1 MDKSQIKNLQ
11 KQFTPNEL
19 DEMIKPD
26 ESLPAS
32 ERLRQSIK
40 NKQLKRAGLHT
51 LKRNLQTQMDIS
63 KLQSE
68 LKKQSVQKSNLE
80 LLLESVR
87 NTSLKRMRS
96 KNIDVSAEEYA
107 RCLSI
112 LSDYLHSNSSVNNI
126 DQIPEFEKIDKDN
139 IRNVVHKIA
148 YYDKYNNTETEEIE
162 L

>member
-1 MDKSQIKNLQ
+1 MDKTQIKNLQ

-19 DEMIKPD
+19 EEMIKPD
-26 ESLPAS
+26 ESLSVS

-40 NKQLKRAGLHT
+40 NKQLRRAGLHT

-63 KLQSE
+63 KIQSE
-68 LKKQSVQKSNLE
+68 MKKQTHKSNLD

-112 LSDYLHSNSSVNNI
+112 LSDYLHSNASVNNI

-148 YYDKYNNTETEEIE
+148 YYDKYNNTDAEEVE

>member
-11 KQFTPNEL
+11 KQFSPNEL
-19 DEMIKPD
+19 EEMIKPD
-26 ESLPAS
+26 ESLSAS

-40 NKQLKRAGLHT
+40 NKQLKRAGLYT
-51 LKRNLQTQMDIS
+51 LKHNLQNQMSQAQS
-63 KLQSE
+63 KI
-68 LKKQSVQKSNLE
+68 KQPQKTNIDM
-80 LLLESVR
+80 LLESVR

-96 KNIDVSAEEYA
+96 KNVDVSAEEYA
-107 RCLSI
+107 RCLSV
-112 LSDYLHSNSSVNNI
+112 LSDYLHNNTSVNNI

-148 YYDKYNNTETEEIE
+148 YYDKYNNTDAEEIE

>member
-11 KQFTPNEL
+11 KQFSPNEL
-19 DEMIKPD
+19 EEMIKPD
-26 ESLPAS
+26 ESLSAS

-40 NKQLKRAGLHT
+40 NKQLKRAGLYT
-51 LKRNLQTQMDIS
+51 LKHNLQNQMSQVQS
-63 KLQSE
+63 KV
-68 LKKQSVQKSNLE
+68 KQPQKTNIDM
-80 LLLESVR
+80 LLESVR

-112 LSDYLHSNSSVNNI
+112 LSDYLHSNTSVNNI

-148 YYDKYNNTETEEIE
+148 YYDKYNNTVAEEIE

>member
-11 KQFTPNEL
+11 KQFSPNEL
-19 DEMIKPD
+19 EEMIKPD
-26 ESLPAS
+26 ESLSAS

-40 NKQLKRAGLHT
+40 NKQLKRAGLFT
-51 LKRNLQTQMDIS
+51 LKHNLQNQMSQAQS
-63 KLQSE
+63 KI
-68 LKKQSVQKSNLE
+68 KQPQKTNIDM
-80 LLLESVR
+80 LLESVR

-96 KNIDVSAEEYA
+96 KNVDVSAEEYA
-107 RCLSI
+107 RCLSV
-112 LSDYLHSNSSVNNI
+112 LSDYLHSNTSVNNI

-148 YYDKYNNTETEEIE
+148 YYDKYNNTDAEEIE

>member
-1 MDKSQIKNLQ
+1 MDKTHIKNLQ

-19 DEMIKPD
+19 EEMIKPD
-26 ESLPAS
+26 ESLSAS

-40 NKQLKRAGLHT
+40 NKQLRRAGLHT

-63 KLQSE
+63 KIQSE
-68 LKKQSVQKSNLE
+68 MKKQTHKSNLD

-107 RCLSI
+107 RCLSV

-148 YYDKYNNTETEEIE
+148 YYDKYNNTDTEEVE

>member
-11 KQFTPNEL
+11 KQFSPNEL
-19 DEMIKPD
+19 EEMIKPD
-26 ESLPAS
+26 ESLSAS

-40 NKQLKRAGLHT
+40 NKQLKRAGLYT
-51 LKRNLQTQMDIS
+51 LKHNLQNQMSQAQS
-63 KLQSE
+63 KI
-68 LKKQSVQKSNLE
+68 KQPQKTNIDM
-80 LLLESVR
+80 LLESVR

-96 KNIDVSAEEYA
+96 KNVDVSAEEYA
-107 RCLSI
+107 RCLSV
-112 LSDYLHSNSSVNNI
+112 LSDYLHGNTSVNNI

-148 YYDKYNNTETEEIE
+148 YYDKYNNTDAEEIE

>member
-1 MDKSQIKNLQ
+1 MDKTHIKNLQ

-19 DEMIKPD
+19 EEMIKPD
-26 ESLPAS
+26 ESLSAS

-40 NKQLKRAGLHT
+40 NKQLRRAGLHT

-63 KLQSE
+63 KIQSE
-68 LKKQSVQKSNLE
+68 MKKQTHKSNLD

-112 LSDYLHSNSSVNNI
+112 LSDYLHSNASVNNI

-148 YYDKYNNTETEEIE
+148 YYDKYNNTDTEEVE

>member
-11 KQFTPNEL
+11 KQFSPNEL
-19 DEMIKPD
+19 EEMIKPD
-26 ESLPAS
+26 ESLSAS

-40 NKQLKRAGLHT
+40 NKQLKRAGLST
-51 LKRNLQTQMDIS
+51 LKHNLQNQMSQAQS
-63 KLQSE
+63 KI
-68 LKKQSVQKSNLE
+68 KQPQKTNIDM
-80 LLLESVR
+80 LLESVR

-96 KNIDVSAEEYA
+96 KNVDVSAEEYA
-107 RCLSI
+107 RCLSV
-112 LSDYLHSNSSVNNI
+112 LSDYLHSNTSVNNI

-148 YYDKYNNTETEEIE
+148 YYDKYNNTDAEEIE

>member
-1 MDKSQIKNLQ
+1 MDKTQIKNLQ

-19 DEMIKPD
+19 EEMIKPD
-26 ESLPAS
+26 ESLSAS

-40 NKQLKRAGLHT
+40 NKQLRRAGLHT

-63 KLQSE
+63 KIQSE
-68 LKKQSVQKSNLE
+68 MKKQTHKSNLD

-112 LSDYLHSNSSVNNI
+112 LSDYLHSNASVNNI

-148 YYDKYNNTETEEIE
+148 YYDKYNNTDAEEVE

>member
-1 MDKSQIKNLQ
+1 MDKTQIKNLQ

-19 DEMIKPD
+19 EEMIKPD
-26 ESLPAS
+26 ESLSTS

-40 NKQLKRAGLHT
+40 NKQLRRAGLHT

-63 KLQSE
+63 KIQSE
-68 LKKQSVQKSNLE
+68 MKKQTHKSNLD

-112 LSDYLHSNSSVNNI
+112 LSDYLHSNASVNNI

>member
-1 MDKSQIKNLQ
+1 MDKTQIKNLQ

-26 ESLPAS
+26 ESLSAS

-51 LKRNLQTQMDIS
+51 LKQKLQTQMDLS

-68 LKKQSVQKSNLE
+68 KKLQKSNLD

-87 NTSLKRMRS
+87 NTSLKRMHS
-96 KNIDVSAEEYA
+96 KNITVSAEEYT

-112 LSDYLHSNSSVNNI
+112 LSDYLHDNTSVNNI

-148 YYDKYNNTETEEIE
+148 YYDKYNNTDAEEIE

>member
-11 KQFTPNEL
+11 KQFSPNEL
-19 DEMIKPD
+19 EEMIKPD
-26 ESLPAS
+26 ESLSAS

-40 NKQLKRAGLHT
+40 NKQLKRAGLYT
-51 LKRNLQTQMDIS
+51 LKHNLQNQMSQAQS
-63 KLQSE
+63 KI
-68 LKKQSVQKSNLE
+68 KQPQKTNIDM
-80 LLLESVR
+80 LLESVR

-96 KNIDVSAEEYA
+96 KNVDVSAEEYA
-107 RCLSI
+107 RCLSV
-112 LSDYLHSNSSVNNI
+112 LSDYLHSNTSVNNI

-148 YYDKYNNTETEEIE
+148 YYDKYNNTDAEEIE

>member
-1 MDKSQIKNLQ
+1 MDKTQIKNLQ

-19 DEMIKPD
+19 EEMIKPD
-26 ESLPAS
+26 ESLSAS

-40 NKQLKRAGLHT
+40 NKQLRRAGLHT

-63 KLQSE
+63 KIQSE
-68 LKKQSVQKSNLE
+68 MKKQTHKSNLDM
-80 LLLESVR
+80 LLESVH

-112 LSDYLHSNSSVNNI
+112 LSYYLYSNTSVNNI

-148 YYDKYNNTETEEIE
+148 YYDKYNNTDAEEVE

>member
-1 MDKSQIKNLQ
+1 MDKTQIKNLQ

-19 DEMIKPD
+19 EEMIKPD
-26 ESLPAS
+26 ESLSAS

-40 NKQLKRAGLHT
+40 NKQLRRAGLHT

-63 KLQSE
+63 KIQSE
-68 LKKQSVQKSNLE
+68 MKKQTQKSNLDM
-80 LLLESVR
+80 LLESVH

-107 RCLSI
+107 RCLSV
-112 LSDYLHSNSSVNNI
+112 LSGYLHSNTSVNNI

-148 YYDKYNNTETEEIE
+148 YYDKYNNTDAEEVE

>member
-1 MDKSQIKNLQ
+1 MDKTQIKNLQ

-19 DEMIKPD
+19 EEMIKPD
-26 ESLPAS
+26 ESLSAS

-40 NKQLKRAGLHT
+40 NKQLRRAGLHT

-63 KLQSE
+63 KIQSE
-68 LKKQSVQKSNLE
+68 MKKQTHKSNLD
-80 LLLESVR
+80 LLLESVH

-148 YYDKYNNTETEEIE
+148 YYDKYNNTDTEEIE

>member
-1 MDKSQIKNLQ
+1 MDKTQIKNLQ

-19 DEMIKPD
+19 EEMIKPD
-26 ESLPAS
+26 ESLSAS

-40 NKQLKRAGLHT
+40 NKQLRRAGLHT

-63 KLQSE
+63 KIQSE
-68 LKKQSVQKSNLE
+68 MKKQTHKSNLD
-80 LLLESVR
+80 LLLESVC

-112 LSDYLHSNSSVNNI
+112 LSDYLHSNASVNNI

-148 YYDKYNNTETEEIE
+148 YYDKYNNTDAEEVE

>member
-11 KQFTPNEL
+11 KQFSPNEL
-19 DEMIKPD
+19 EEMIKPD
-26 ESLPAS
+26 ESLSAS

-40 NKQLKRAGLHT
+40 NKQLKRAGLYT
-51 LKRNLQTQMDIS
+51 LKHNLQNQMSQAQS
-63 KLQSE
+63 KI
-68 LKKQSVQKSNLE
+68 KQPQKTNIDM
-80 LLLESVR
+80 LLESVR

-107 RCLSI
+107 RCLSV
-112 LSDYLHSNSSVNNI
+112 LSDYLHSNTSVNNI

-148 YYDKYNNTETEEIE
+148 YYDKYNNTDAEEIE

>member
-1 MDKSQIKNLQ
+1 MDKTQIKNLQ

-19 DEMIKPD
+19 EEMIKPD
-26 ESLPAS
+26 ESLSAS

-40 NKQLKRAGLHT
+40 NKQLRRAGLHT
-51 LKRNLQTQMDIS
+51 LKRNLQTQMDIANI
-63 KLQSE
+63 QSE
-68 LKKQSVQKSNLE
+68 MKKQTQKSNLDM
-80 LLLESVR
+80 LLESVH

-107 RCLSI
+107 RCLSV
-112 LSDYLHSNSSVNNI
+112 LSGYLHSNTSVNNI

-148 YYDKYNNTETEEIE
+148 YYDKYNNTDAEEVQ

>member
-1 MDKSQIKNLQ
+1 MDKTQIKNLQ

-19 DEMIKPD
+19 EEMIKPD
-26 ESLPAS
+26 ESLSAS

-40 NKQLKRAGLHT
+40 NKQLRRAGLHT

-63 KLQSE
+63 KIQSE
-68 LKKQSVQKSNLE
+68 MKKQTHKSNLD

-107 RCLSI
+107 KCLSI
-112 LSDYLHSNSSVNNI
+112 LSDYLHSNASVNNI

-148 YYDKYNNTETEEIE
+148 YYDKYNNTDAEEVE

>member
-1 MDKSQIKNLQ
+1 MDKTQIKNLQ

-19 DEMIKPD
+19 EEMIKPD
-26 ESLPAS
+26 ESLSAS

-40 NKQLKRAGLHT
+40 NKQLKRAGLYT
-51 LKRNLQTQMDIS
+51 LKHNLQNQMSQAQS
-63 KLQSE
+63 KI
-68 LKKQSVQKSNLE
+68 KQPQKTNIDM
-80 LLLESVR
+80 LLESVR

-96 KNIDVSAEEYA
+96 KNVDVSAEEYA
-107 RCLSI
+107 RCLSV
-112 LSDYLHSNSSVNNI
+112 LSDYLHSNTSVNNI

-148 YYDKYNNTETEEIE
+148 YYDKYNNTDAEEIE

>member
-1 MDKSQIKNLQ
+1 MDKTQIKNLQ

-19 DEMIKPD
+19 EEMIKPD
-26 ESLPAS
+26 ESLSAS

-40 NKQLKRAGLHT
+40 NKQLRRAGLHT

-63 KLQSE
+63 KIQSE
-68 LKKQSVQKSNLE
+68 MKKQTHKSNLDM
-80 LLLESVR
+80 LLESVH

-96 KNIDVSAEEYA
+96 KNINVSAEEYA
-107 RCLSI
+107 RCLSV
-112 LSDYLHSNSSVNNI
+112 LSGYLHSNTSVNNI

-148 YYDKYNNTETEEIE
+148 YYDKYNNTDAEEVE

>member
-1 MDKSQIKNLQ
+1 MDKTQIKNLQ

-19 DEMIKPD
+19 EEMIKPD
-26 ESLPAS
+26 ESLSAS

-40 NKQLKRAGLHT
+40 NKQLRRAGLHT
-51 LKRNLQTQMDIS
+51 LKRNLQTQMDIANI
-63 KLQSE
+63 QSE
-68 LKKQSVQKSNLE
+68 MKKQTQKSNLDM
-80 LLLESVR
+80 LLESVH

-107 RCLSI
+107 RCLSV
-112 LSDYLHSNSSVNNI
+112 LSGYLHSNTSVNNI

-148 YYDKYNNTETEEIE
+148 YYDKYNNTDAEEVE

>member
-1 MDKSQIKNLQ
+1 MNKTHIKNLQ

-19 DEMIKPD
+19 EEMIKPD
-26 ESLPAS
+26 ESLSAS

-40 NKQLKRAGLHT
+40 NKQLRRAGLHT

-63 KLQSE
+63 KIQSE
-68 LKKQSVQKSNLE
+68 MKKQTHKSNLD

-112 LSDYLHSNSSVNNI
+112 LSDYLHSNASVNNI

-148 YYDKYNNTETEEIE
+148 YYDKYNNTDTEEVE

>member
-11 KQFTPNEL
+11 KQFSPNEL
-19 DEMIKPD
+19 EEMIKPD
-26 ESLPAS
+26 ESLSAS

-40 NKQLKRAGLHT
+40 NKQLKRAGLYT
-51 LKRNLQTQMDIS
+51 LKHNLQNQMSQAQS
-63 KLQSE
+63 KV
-68 LKKQSVQKSNLE
+68 KQPQKTNIDM
-80 LLLESVR
+80 LLESVR

-107 RCLSI
+107 RCLSV
-112 LSDYLHSNSSVNNI
+112 LSDYLHSNTSVNNI

-148 YYDKYNNTETEEIE
+148 YYDKYNNTVAEEIE